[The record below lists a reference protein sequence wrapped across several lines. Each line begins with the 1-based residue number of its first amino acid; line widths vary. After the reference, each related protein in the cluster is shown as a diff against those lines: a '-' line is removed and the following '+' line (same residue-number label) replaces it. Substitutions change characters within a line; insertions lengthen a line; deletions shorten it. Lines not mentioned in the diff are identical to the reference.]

1 MSGSLSFRAGRS
13 TEVNASTAST
23 DRLVRKAGLDTAWAA
38 RGALPLIPV
47 PHRHSSAE
55 ALDAD
60 AMTSRPNIQTNA
72 IGNLVAKS
80 PHLTGSIALFEC
92 VE

>member
-13 TEVNASTAST
+13 TDVNASTAST
-23 DRLVRKAGLDTAWAA
+23 DRLVRKVGLVTAWAFE
-38 RGALPLIPV
+38 ALPLISV

-55 ALDAD
+55 ALGAD

-80 PHLTGSIALFEC
+80 PQLTGSIVPFEC